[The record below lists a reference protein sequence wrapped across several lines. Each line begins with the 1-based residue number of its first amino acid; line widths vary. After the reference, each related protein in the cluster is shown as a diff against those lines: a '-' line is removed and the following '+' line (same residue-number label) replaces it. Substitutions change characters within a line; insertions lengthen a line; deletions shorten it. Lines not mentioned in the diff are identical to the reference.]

1 MNRTAVTTSS
11 ASDNSPSG
19 DEILAAPG
27 QDQVKSSKLGEL
39 LCQRGLITQ
48 RQLEAALHEQAS
60 ASPRRQLAQILVDG
74 QVVSASAMTQTLAE
88 SVGTPFVEL
97 SPAMIQPEAL
107 DVLPADYLTKH
118 NVLPMS
124 LVEGWLTIAVE
135 HFTNVFLHEEIAH
148 RCKAKVQVIAAEAQN
163 IRATREAL
171 LDHASGEVSDRTDDD
186 LDSLLGPMGDD
197 DLKVIED
204 APSMDEA
211 DLEAT
216 ATDSPVVKLV
226 NFILRSAVEARASDI
241 HIEPQENNFRCRI
254 RVDGE
259 LMESIRPPLKMLPA
273 VVSRIKILSGM
284 DISERRLPQDGGMTV
299 NLAGRP
305 IDLRVST
312 MSTKSGEKV
321 VMRIVDRDAAVK
333 GLDSLGFDETMLKKF
348 RQAAQASN
356 GIVLVTGPTGSGKTT
371 TLYSALTEIVS
382 VKRNISTIEDPVERK
397 LAGTNQFQV
406 HPQAGF
412 TFAAALRSL
421 LRQDPD
427 VIMVGEIR
435 DPETAKL
442 ATEAALTGHL
452 VLSTLHTND
461 APTAIPR
468 LINMGVEPYLVA
480 ASLRAVLAQRLV
492 RQVCTHCR
500 VSEPLDEAARH
511 TFTQLAKELG
521 QSECPLEVSYHG
533 KGCTRCKGAGFMG
546 RAGVFELLC
555 LSEAMLSQI
564 ARDSEMGN
572 LRTIAR
578 THGWTTLLEDGLE
591 KVRRGVISTHG
602 LLEIVS
608 HTQG

>member
-1 MNRTAVTTSS
+1 M
-11 ASDNSPSG
+11 
-19 DEILAAPG
+19 
-27 QDQVKSSKLGEL
+27 
-39 LCQRGLITQ
+39 LCQRGLLTNK
-48 RQLEAALHEQAS
+48 QLEAALHEQAT
-60 ASPRRQLAQILVDG
+60 ASPRRQLAQILVESHM
-74 QVVSASAMTQTLAE
+74 VSASAMTQVLAE

-97 SPAMIQPEAL
+97 MVEMIQPDAVA
-107 DVLPADYLTKH
+107 VLPADFLEKH
-118 NVLPMS
+118 NLLPMS
-124 LVEGWLTIAVE
+124 LVEGWLTIAAE
-135 HFTNVFLHEEIAH
+135 QFTNVFLHEEIAH
-148 RCKAKVQVIAAEAQN
+148 RAKAKVQVIAAEAQN
-163 IRATREAL
+163 IRTIRQAVLAHEPGGQSER
-171 LDHASGEVSDRTDDD
+171 GEDD
-186 LDSLLGPMGDD
+186 LDSLLGPMADD
-197 DLKVIED
+197 ELKVVQET
-204 APSMDEA
+204 PSMDEA

-226 NFILRSAVEARASDI
+226 NFILRTAVEARASDI
-241 HIEPQENNFRCRI
+241 HIEPQESHFRVRF

-259 LMESIRPPLKMLPA
+259 LIESIRPPSRMLAA

-299 NLAGRP
+299 TLAGRP

-321 VMRIVDRDAAVK
+321 VMRIVDREAAVK
-333 GLDSLGFDETMLKKF
+333 GLDSLGFEADMLRRF
-348 RQAAQASN
+348 RNATQSSN

-382 VKRNISTIEDPVERK
+382 SKTNISTIEDPVERK

-492 RQVCTHCR
+492 RQICTHCR
-500 VSEPLDEAARH
+500 VSEPVNEVERQS
-511 TFTQLAKELG
+511 FIQLAMQSLVGEDERTASETACPIEL
-521 QSECPLEVSYHG
+521 SYHG
-533 KGCTRCKGAGFMG
+533 KGCTRCRGAGYVG

-555 LSEAMLSQI
+555 LNEQMLSQI
-564 ARDSEMGN
+564 TRESDMGN
-572 LRTIAR
+572 LRKIAKKQ
-578 THGWTTLLEDGLE
+578 GWTTLLEDGIA
-591 KVRRGVISTHG
+591 KVKQGVITTQS

-608 HTQG
+608 HTEA